1 MSVVGEKGFWKK
13 PAQPQVTMQKT
24 MALEE
29 TMSQIRRICNVDNM
43 SDVIELYKKREE
55 NNELLAERLRDLN
68 AEAEGLVDKIETH
81 YKALN
86 KIDETATEGETTAER
101 KMMLL
106 LVSFTSSKVWIIM
119 ENWPIR
125 LKKINHNGQ

>member
-1 MSVVGEKGFWKK
+1 
-13 PAQPQVTMQKT
+13 

-29 TMSQIRRICNVDNM
+29 TMSQIRRICDVDNM

-55 NNELLAERLRDLN
+55 NNELLAERLRDLT
-68 AEAEGLVDKIETH
+68 AEAERLVDKIETH

-106 LVSFTSSKVWIIM
+106 LVSFF
-119 ENWPIR
+119 NR
-125 LKKINHNGQ
+125 LNKHEKLANLNNKN